1 MEESTQVFQKS
12 QANKLPQSSCC
23 IGNFVTKCS
32 YVAELTNQSIVDSCQ
47 KERKHLID
55 VIRYLR
61 FLARQ
66 GIAIQGN
73 PGDNNFTQLLKLL
86 RTKDPSIHSMLE
98 KTTLK
103 YTHNDIQ
110 KKLLELKAQ
119 QVLHEKLKE
128 ISENNFFAI
137 MGDKYTDISDLE
149 QLSMCLRTVSD
160 DLEIQEDFLGFY
172 ELNNINSNSIVHAI
186 KDVLLRSNLS
196 LQSCQGQ
203 TYDNASNMMGEKSG
217 VATQIKKDQQKAQTH
232 IAIDTHLV

>member
-1 MEESTQVFQKS
+1 MI
-12 QANKLPQSSCC
+12 N
-23 IGNFVTKCS
+23 
-32 YVAELTNQSIVDSCQ
+32 
-47 KERKHLID
+47 

-86 RTKDPSIHSMLE
+86 GTKDPSTHSMLE
-98 KTTLK
+98 KTALK
-103 YTHNDIQ
+103 YAHNDIQ
-110 KKLLELKAQ
+110 KKLLGLKAQ
-119 QVLHEKLKE
+119 EVLHEKLKE

-172 ELNNINSNSIVHAI
+172 ELNNINSNSVVHAI
-186 KDVLLRSNLS
+186 KDVLLGSNLS

-203 TYDNASNMMGEKSG
+203 TYDGASNMMGEKFG

-232 IAIDTHLV
+232 TTIDTHLV